1 MKQSAYIYIILGT
14 LLLISVTIVSAMDF
28 EFKWIFYASL
38 IGQAFVI
45 LMVYKVLKDTYATNK
60 TFDDFYEDHP
70 IGKVEMMS
78 IKLKKRK
85 ITDNY
90 LSNFKTL

>member
-14 LLLISVTIVSAMDF
+14 LLLIGVTIVSAMDF

-38 IGQAFVI
+38 IGQSFVI
-45 LMVYKVLKDTYATNK
+45 LMVYKVLKDSYATNK

-70 IGKVEMMS
+70 IGKVEA
-78 IKLKKRK
+78 IYEKVENKE
-85 ITDNY
+85 NY
-90 LSNFKTL
+90 R